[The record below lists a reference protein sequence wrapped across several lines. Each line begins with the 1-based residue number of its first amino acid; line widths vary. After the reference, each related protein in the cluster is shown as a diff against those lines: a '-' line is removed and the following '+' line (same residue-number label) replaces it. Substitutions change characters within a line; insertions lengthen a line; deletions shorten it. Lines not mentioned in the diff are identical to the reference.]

1 MLAIS
6 VSKAQAVPPVEV
18 AAALTV
24 NESVQLCPPREMA
37 KEAVPAAEGVPVMG
51 YVTEPA
57 PEANVPAANVAVNP
71 VTPVEEMAEPAE

>member
-1 MLAIS
+1 
-6 VSKAQAVPPVEV
+6 
-18 AAALTV
+18 
-24 NESVQLCPPREMA
+24 MA

-51 YVTEPA
+51 PA

>member
-1 MLAIS
+1 
-6 VSKAQAVPPVEV
+6 
-18 AAALTV
+18 
-24 NESVQLCPPREMA
+24 MA

-71 VTPVEEMAEPAE
+71 VTPVEEMAELAE